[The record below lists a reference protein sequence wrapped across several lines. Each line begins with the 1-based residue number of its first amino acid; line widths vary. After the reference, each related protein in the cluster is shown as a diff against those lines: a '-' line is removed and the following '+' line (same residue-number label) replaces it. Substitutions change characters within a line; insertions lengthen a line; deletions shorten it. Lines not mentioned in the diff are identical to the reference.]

1 LLWLTF
7 MLSGVV
13 LAGSSTFDSMVK
25 EVQSVEEFDQILA
38 GTEKL
43 VVVDFYAVWCGPCRF
58 IAPVLERL
66 QEEYAGTVEFIK
78 VDVDKLPDLAQ
89 RCGVAAMPTFIFYK
103 GGKKIDDLTGANES
117 ILREKVRKHK

>member
-1 LLWLTF
+1 
-7 MLSGVV
+7 
-13 LAGSSTFDSMVK
+13 MVK

-78 VDVDKLPDLAQ
+78 VDVDKLPEFRSARFGVLFADSCPGIRE
-89 RCGVAAMPTFIFYK
+89 RCGRSARS
-103 GGKKIDDLTGANES
+103 LEQ
-117 ILREKVRKHK
+117 